1 MPPLLP
7 PSAHLMSGPWTN
19 YKLTVCQAG
28 NGCTDVNCAPANIA
42 ACPITNLKPST
53 SYTVTVVAQK
63 TGAADSLVGGPDTF
77 TTDAP
82 APLVG
87 SLTACKT
94 DGDCQRTTGELCDT
108 TQKKCYCPSPRGA
121 KGHAHAHAVH
131 VVHAT
136 MPTTLLFRFLRLRIK
151 QECWQACFQASLCL
165 LLPPRREANSW
176 LWPLPTLPHP
186 ATPPT
191 HPALLQPGARA
202 PWASPSA
209 AALARR
215 AAMC

>member
-1 MPPLLP
+1 MLCSAALRFVKAPLTSASPPPALP
-7 PSAHLMSGPWTN
+7 HLMSGPWTN

-94 DGDCQRTTGELCDT
+94 DGDCERTTGELCDT

-121 KGHAHAHAVH
+121 KSGRAHAVH
-131 VVHAT
+131 AAMLT
-136 MPTTLLFRFLRLRIK
+136 AFLCRCLRLCEE
-151 QECWQACFQASLCL
+151 QEGWRACLQASLSVL
-165 LLPPRREANSW
+165 SPPMREADSW
-176 LWPLPTLPHP
+176 L
-186 ATPPT
+186 
-191 HPALLQPGARA
+191 
-202 PWASPSA
+202 
-209 AALARR
+209 
-215 AAMC
+215 